1 MDLKFENI
9 CTVSGKSNEYVGSVQ
24 DFIFWFCVWCKSRE
38 LGGRVSSR
46 FLCVTPVMESF
57 SSNFLRAII
66 SYRTESY
73 LKSYQTSTVELF
85 HKNSQRPKYVDYS
98 SKNAPS
104 QMLDWITNAPSIGKV
119 L

>member
-1 MDLKFENI
+1 M
-9 CTVSGKSNEYVGSVQ
+9 
-24 DFIFWFCVWCKSRE
+24 
-38 LGGRVSSR
+38 SSR